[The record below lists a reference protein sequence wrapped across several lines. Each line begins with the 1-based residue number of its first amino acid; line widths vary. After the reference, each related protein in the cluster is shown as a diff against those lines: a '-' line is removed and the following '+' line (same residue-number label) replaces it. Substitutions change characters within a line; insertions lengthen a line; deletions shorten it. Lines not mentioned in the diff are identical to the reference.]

1 MTDRGLDLN
10 AAGVAWRI
18 GSRNAWHPMDEAS
31 SFAARPISRHDF
43 VWVNRHSQSDIAER
57 IADPDLGGIVRKW
70 LAAARPLII
79 RQQTEGGPATANRA
93 AAGLPLPP
101 SEGKR
106 RIALTLRL
114 REINRIAHPP
124 LLAAAIPCLP
134 VQWRPPLSKLCRA
147 GERLGIDL
155 RVVGAVAWQALT
167 SLPYLTSTS
176 DVDLLWRPCD
186 RLQLE
191 RGVALLQRWE
201 LTNGLQTDGEIVFGD
216 DLAVA
221 WREWLR
227 RDRHRSVLG
236 KQTSGASLRRPSELL
251 ELLGS
256 GISKAPTNAS
266 AA

>member
-1 MTDRGLDLN
+1 MIDRGLDLN

-43 VWVNRHSQSDIAER
+43 IWINRHSQSEVAER
-57 IADPDLGGIVRKW
+57 VADADLSGIVRKW
-70 LAAARPLII
+70 LAAARPLIV
-79 RQQTEGGPATANRA
+79 RQQTEGHPATANRV

-101 SEGKR
+101 NEGKR

-124 LLAAAIPCLP
+124 LLAAVIPRLP
-134 VQWRPPLSKLCRA
+134 VQWRSPLSKLCRA
-147 GERLGIDL
+147 GQKLGIDL
-155 RVVGAVAWQALT
+155 RVFGAVAWQALT
-167 SLPYLTSTS
+167 DLPYLTSTS
-176 DVDLLWRPCD
+176 DVDLLWRPID

-191 RGVALLQRWE
+191 RGVALLERWE
-201 LTNGLQTDGEIVFGD
+201 QTSGLQTDGEIVFGD

-227 RDRHRSVLG
+227 RDRQRSVLV
-236 KQTSGASLRRPSELL
+236 KQTAGASLRLPSELL

-256 GISKAPTNAS
+256 GMSKAPNNAS